1 MGAAPVGLARL
12 QTIKSFLVLFFKKEQ
27 LSSFNSEQA

>member
-12 QTIKSFLVLFFKKEQ
+12 QTNKSFLVLFFKKEH
-27 LSSFNSEQA
+27 SFF